1 MGCAA
6 QSKNSDTS
14 PKRIK
19 HQRARCR
26 AVPLPARTPLSSFL
40 PRSRSILSLSP
51 RRGRY
56 LYPSQPGR
64 VSTQQAREIQERNR
78 RAAAAFPDRP
88 LPRADSGAGL
98 SSHGSV
104 SREESLRCRRR
115 IIFVGGSSPLSIS
128 LRTLVVGF
136 SLWLRESFHSDVL
149 PGDRTGGPCVHR
161 SSPGFPRAPSA
172 SGFTASIDS
181 SSKHRDIF
189 TRRLA
194 AFCSVYATT
203 VGAC

>member
-1 MGCAA
+1 MVRWAVCGLRCAA

-26 AVPLPARTPLSSFL
+26 AVPLPARTPFSSFL

-115 IIFVGGSSPLSIS
+115 IIFVGGSSLSLYFS
-128 LRTLVVGF
+128 AYVGRWVELVVEG
-136 SLWLRESFHSDVL
+136 E
-149 PGDRTGGPCVHR
+149 
-161 SSPGFPRAPSA
+161 FP
-172 SGFTASIDS
+172 F
-181 SSKHRDIF
+181 
-189 TRRLA
+189 
-194 AFCSVYATT
+194 
-203 VGAC
+203 